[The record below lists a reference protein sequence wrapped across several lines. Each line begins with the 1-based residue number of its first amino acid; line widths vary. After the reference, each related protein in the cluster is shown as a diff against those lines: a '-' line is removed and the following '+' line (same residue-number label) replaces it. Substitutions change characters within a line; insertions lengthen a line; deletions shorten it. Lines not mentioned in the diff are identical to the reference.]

1 MKLKILLSILEDK
14 VKLET
19 IVKKQNKELKI
30 LKNFLYRASAI
41 VNLTEETEN
50 SNLAFT
56 LNLLSIEISEAIEKL
71 QEIKGR
77 SLHDS
82 YSFEK

>member
-30 LKNFLYRASAI
+30 LKNFLYRTSAI
-41 VNLTEETEN
+41 INLSEETED
-50 SNLAFT
+50 SNLSLT
-56 LNLLSIEISEAIEKL
+56 LNLLSIETSEAIGKL

-77 SLHDS
+77 DFHDS
-82 YSFEK
+82 SLFEK